1 LIAFTPKSLLRHPK
15 CVSTIDEFTFGGF
28 KEVYDD
34 ASAQASKITEVLLC
48 TGKIYYEL
56 LERKEQLNAEHIAII
71 RIEQLYPFPK
81 NQIDELIAKYKNA
94 KTYTWVQEEPENMG
108 AWAYML
114 RTLRKVD
121 LQLISRK
128 ASASPATGSSK
139 THAKQQK
146 YIVDSA
152 FASVPVKA

>member
-1 LIAFTPKSLLRHPK
+1 
-15 CVSTIDEFTFGGF
+15 
-28 KEVYDD
+28 
-34 ASAQASKITEVLLC
+34 
-48 TGKIYYEL
+48 L

-81 NQIDELIAKYKNA
+81 NQIDELIAKYKKV